1 MIQRDKILQQLQS
14 KRDQFVAFEDSFQD
28 EAGRYLDAL
37 DRMSMLPGSELT
49 RRLAPVKT
57 PGALPTSEF
66 DSAAGLRV
74 EFPHKWKNHQEA
86 REWAFDALLDHP
98 TFAVDGSQISPDD
111 DFSIPVAAVQV
122 AWFENRH
129 TIDGRYVKD
138 ARFEVLTPED
148 LTVEFGDDRVISEQQ
163 VNLRR
168 FELEIESLCASMK
181 KLSEPG
187 KKLSEPGKKL
197 SEPGKKLSEPGKKL
211 SEPGEKLSAAGGDA
225 AKLAVAFFDSSLVI
239 SFADRLQGEAQERH
253 VRAMLELLRSSERT
267 GVPVVGYVDGSRARD
282 LVNMVGSLFK
292 LNDAEKIHDAWLVAS
307 RLTWGARTPMFVCAR
322 GGADRKQ
329 QGILEK
335 FEEYRRGVGF
345 VYLKTSATAPPA
357 RLEIPLWVLERGLL
371 DQVIDLVIAEVVVGN
386 GYPYVIQSADAAAV
400 INSRDRDAFYAIFQ
414 RFAREQEI
422 GLRISEKTASKSRRR

>member
-57 PGALPTSEF
+57 PGALPTAEF
-66 DSAAGLRV
+66 DAASGLCV

-98 TFAVDGSQISPDD
+98 TFAVDGSQIRPDD

-129 TIDGRYVKD
+129 TVDGRYVKD

-181 KLSEPG
+181 KLSELG
-187 KKLSEPGKKL
+187 K
-197 SEPGKKLSEPGKKL
+197 
-211 SEPGEKLSAAGGDA
+211 KLSAAGGDA

-239 SFADRLQGEAQERH
+239 SFADLLQGDAQERH
-253 VRAMLELLRSSERT
+253 VRAMLELLRCSEKT

-282 LVNMVGSLFK
+282 LVHMVASLFK

-422 GLRISEKTASKSRRR
+422 GLRISQKTASKSRRR

>member
-1 MIQRDKILQQLQS
+1 MIQTDKILQQLQS

-28 EAGRYLDAL
+28 EAGKYHDAL
-37 DRMSMLPGSELT
+37 DRMAMLPSSELT
-49 RRLAPVKT
+49 RKLATVET
-57 PGALPTSEF
+57 PGALPTEEF
-66 DSAAGLRV
+66 DAAGGLRIG
-74 EFPHKWKNHQEA
+74 FPHKWKNHQEA

-98 TFAVDGSQISPDD
+98 TFAVDGSQIRPDD

-129 TIDGRYVKD
+129 TVDGRYVKD

-148 LTVEFGDDRVISEQQ
+148 LTVEFGDDHVISEQQ
-163 VNLRR
+163 INLRR
-168 FELEIESLCASMK
+168 FELEIESLRATM
-181 KLSEPG
+181 
-187 KKLSEPGKKL
+187 
-197 SEPGKKLSEPGKKL
+197 
-211 SEPGEKLSAAGGDA
+211 EKLSAPGGDD

-253 VRAMLELLRSSERT
+253 VRAMLELLRSSEKT
-267 GVPVVGYVDGSRARD
+267 GVPLVGYVDGSRSRD
-282 LVNMVGSLFK
+282 LVHMTASLFK
-292 LNDAEKIHDAWLVAS
+292 LNDAEKIHDAWLVDS

-329 QGILEK
+329 LSVLEK
-335 FEEYRRGVGF
+335 FEEYRRGIGF

-371 DQVIDLVIAEVVVGN
+371 SQVIDLVIAEVVVGN

-414 RFAREQEI
+414 RFAREHEI
-422 GLRISEKTASKSRRR
+422 GLRISQKTASKSRRR

>member
-1 MIQRDKILQQLQS
+1 MIQRDKILQQLQN

-57 PGALPTSEF
+57 PGALPTAEF
-66 DSAAGLRV
+66 DAAAGLRV

-86 REWAFDALLDHP
+86 REWAFDALLNHP
-98 TFAVDGSQISPDD
+98 TFAVDGSQIRPDD

-129 TIDGRYVKD
+129 TVDGRYVKD

-163 VNLRR
+163 INLRR

-187 KKLSEPGKKL
+187 
-197 SEPGKKLSEPGKKL
+197 
-211 SEPGEKLSAAGGDA
+211 GDA
-225 AKLAVAFFDSSLVI
+225 AKLPVAFFDSSLVI

-253 VRAMLELLRSSERT
+253 VRAMLELLRSSEKT

-282 LVNMVGSLFK
+282 LVHMVASLFK

-371 DQVIDLVIAEVVVGN
+371 DQVISLVIAEVVVGN

>member
-14 KRDQFVAFEDSFQD
+14 KRDQFIAFEDSFQN
-28 EAGRYLDAL
+28 EAGKYLDAL
-37 DRMSMLPGSELT
+37 DRMSMLPGSELA
-49 RRLAPVKT
+49 RRLTVVET
-57 PGALPTSEF
+57 PGALPTAEF
-66 DSAAGLRV
+66 DAAPDLRV
-74 EFPHKWKNHQEA
+74 KFPHKWKNHQEA
-86 REWAFDALLDHP
+86 REWAFDALLGHP
-98 TFAVDGSQISPDD
+98 TFAVDGSQIRPDD

-129 TIDGRYVKD
+129 TVDGRYVKD

-168 FELEIESLCASMK
+168 FELEIESLCASMR

-187 KKLSEPGKKL
+187 
-197 SEPGKKLSEPGKKL
+197 
-211 SEPGEKLSAAGGDA
+211 GDA
-225 AKLAVAFFDSSLVI
+225 TNLAVAFFDSSLVI

-253 VRAMLELLRSSERT
+253 VRAMLELLRVSEKT

-282 LVNMVGSLFK
+282 LVHMAASLFK
-292 LNDAEKIHDAWLVAS
+292 LNDAQKIHDAWLVGS
-307 RLTWGARTPMFVCAR
+307 RLAWGERTPMFVCAR

-345 VYLKTSATAPPA
+345 VYLKTSGAAPPA

-371 DQVIDLVIAEVVVGN
+371 DQVVDLVIAEVVVGN

-400 INSRDRDAFYAIFQ
+400 INSRDREAFHAIFQ
-414 RFAREQEI
+414 RFAMEQQI
-422 GLRISEKTASKSRRR
+422 DLRISQKTASKSRRR

>member
-1 MIQRDKILQQLQS
+1 MIQRDKILKQLQS

-28 EAGRYLDAL
+28 EAGKYHDAL
-37 DRMSMLPGSELT
+37 DRMAMLPSTELMRKLT
-49 RRLAPVKT
+49 TVKT
-57 PGALPTSEF
+57 PGALPTEEF
-66 DSAAGLRV
+66 DAAAGLRID
-74 EFPHKWKNHQEA
+74 FPHKWKNHQEA

-98 TFAVDGSQISPDD
+98 TFAVDGSQIRPDD

-129 TIDGRYVKD
+129 TVDGRYVKD

-168 FELEIESLCASMK
+168 FELEIESLRATM
-181 KLSEPG
+181 
-187 KKLSEPGKKL
+187 
-197 SEPGKKLSEPGKKL
+197 
-211 SEPGEKLSAAGGDA
+211 EKLSAPGGDD

-253 VRAMLELLRSSERT
+253 VRAMLELLRSSEKT
-267 GVPVVGYVDGSRARD
+267 GVPLVGYVDGSRARD
-282 LVNMVGSLFK
+282 LVHMAASLFK
-292 LNDAEKIHDAWLVAS
+292 LNDAEKIHDAWLVDS

-329 QGILEK
+329 LSVLEK

-371 DQVIDLVIAEVVVGN
+371 SQVIDLVIAEVIVGN

-414 RFAREQEI
+414 RFAREHEI
-422 GLRISEKTASKSRRR
+422 GLRISQKTASKSRRR

>member
-14 KRDQFVAFEDSFQD
+14 KRDQFLAFEDSFQD

-37 DRMSMLPGSELT
+37 DRMSMLPGSELA
-49 RRLAPVKT
+49 RRLATVKT

-98 TFAVDGSQISPDD
+98 TFAVDGSQIRPDD

-129 TIDGRYVKD
+129 TVDGRYIKD

-168 FELEIESLCASMK
+168 FELEIESLCASMN
-181 KLSEPG
+181 KLSEQ
-187 KKLSEPGKKL
+187 
-197 SEPGKKLSEPGKKL
+197 
-211 SEPGEKLSAAGGDA
+211 GGDA

-253 VRAMLELLRSSERT
+253 VRAMLELLRSSEKT

-282 LVNMVGSLFK
+282 LVHMVASLFK
-292 LNDAEKIHDAWLVAS
+292 LNDAEKIHDAWRVDSLFK
-307 RLTWGARTPMFVCAR
+307 WGARTPMFICAR

-371 DQVIDLVIAEVVVGN
+371 DQVISLVIAEVVVGN

-422 GLRISEKTASKSRRR
+422 GLRISEKTPSKSRRR

>member
-1 MIQRDKILQQLQS
+1 MIQREKILQQLQS
-14 KRDQFVAFEDSFQD
+14 KRDKFVAFEDSFQN
-28 EAGRYLDAL
+28 ESGKYLDAL
-37 DRMSMLPGSELT
+37 DRMSLLPGAELAK
-49 RRLAPVKT
+49 RLEFVET
-57 PGALPTSEF
+57 PGALPTGEF
-66 DSAAGLRV
+66 EAAPDLRV

-86 REWAFDALLDHP
+86 REWALDALLDHP
-98 TFAVDGSQISPDD
+98 TFAVDGSQIRPDG

-148 LTVEFGDDRVISEQQ
+148 LTVEFGDDLVISEQQ

-168 FELEIESLCASMK
+168 FELEIESLCASMNSLK
-181 KLSEPG
+181 DS
-187 KKLSEPGKKL
+187 S
-197 SEPGKKLSEPGKKL
+197 
-211 SEPGEKLSAAGGDA
+211 
-225 AKLAVAFFDSSLVI
+225 KLAVAFFDSSLAI

-253 VRAMLELLRSSERT
+253 VRAMLELLRTSERT

-282 LVNMVGSLFK
+282 LVHMVASLFK
-292 LNDAEKIHDAWLVAS
+292 MKDAEKIHDTWLVGP
-307 RLTWGARTPMFVCAR
+307 RLTWGARTPMFICAR

-345 VYLKTSATAPPA
+345 VYLKTGATAPPA

-371 DQVIDLVIAEVVVGN
+371 NQVIDLVIAEVVVGN

-400 INSRDRDAFYAIFQ
+400 INSSDRDAFHAIFQ
-414 RFAREQEI
+414 RFAREQQI
-422 GLRISEKTASKSRRR
+422 DLRISQKASSKSRRR

>member
-49 RRLAPVKT
+49 RQLAPVKT
-57 PGALPTSEF
+57 PGALPTAEF
-66 DSAAGLRV
+66 DAAAGLRV

-98 TFAVDGSQISPDD
+98 TFAVDGSQIRPDD

-129 TIDGRYVKD
+129 TVDGRYFKD

-181 KLSEPG
+181 KLS
-187 KKLSEPGKKL
+187 
-197 SEPGKKLSEPGKKL
+197 
-211 SEPGEKLSAAGGDA
+211 AAGGDA
-225 AKLAVAFFDSSLVI
+225 TKLAVAFFDSSLVI

-253 VRAMLELLRSSERT
+253 VRAMLELLRSSEKT
-267 GVPVVGYVDGSRARD
+267 GVPVVGYVDGSRSRD
-282 LVNMVGSLFK
+282 LVHMVASLFK

-335 FEEYRRGVGF
+335 FEEYSRGVGF

>member
-37 DRMSMLPGSELT
+37 DRMSILPGSELT
-49 RRLAPVKT
+49 RRLAPVET
-57 PGALPTSEF
+57 PGALPTAEF
-66 DSAAGLRV
+66 DAAAGLSV

-98 TFAVDGSQISPDD
+98 TFAVDGSQIRPDD

-129 TIDGRYVKD
+129 TVDGRYVKD

-148 LTVEFGDDRVISEQQ
+148 LTVEFGDDRVISELQ

-181 KLSEPG
+181 
-187 KKLSEPGKKL
+187 
-197 SEPGKKLSEPGKKL
+197 
-211 SEPGEKLSAAGGDA
+211 KLSAAGGDA

-253 VRAMLELLRSSERT
+253 VRAMLELLRSSEKT

-282 LVNMVGSLFK
+282 LVHMVGSLFK

-371 DQVIDLVIAEVVVGN
+371 DQVISLVIAEVVVGN

-422 GLRISEKTASKSRRR
+422 GLRISQKTDSKSRRR

>member
-1 MIQRDKILQQLQS
+1 MIQRDKILKQLQS

-28 EAGRYLDAL
+28 EAGKYHDAL
-37 DRMSMLPGSELT
+37 DRMAMLPSSELT
-49 RRLAPVKT
+49 RKLATVKT
-57 PGALPTSEF
+57 PGALPTEEF
-66 DSAAGLRV
+66 DAAAGLRID
-74 EFPHKWKNHQEA
+74 FPHKWKNHQEA

-98 TFAVDGSQISPDD
+98 TFAVDGSQIRPDD
-111 DFSIPVAAVQV
+111 DFSIPVAAVQI

-129 TIDGRYVKD
+129 TVDGRYVKD

-168 FELEIESLCASMK
+168 FELEIESLRATM
-181 KLSEPG
+181 
-187 KKLSEPGKKL
+187 
-197 SEPGKKLSEPGKKL
+197 
-211 SEPGEKLSAAGGDA
+211 EKLSAPDGDD

-253 VRAMLELLRSSERT
+253 VRAMLELLRSSEKT
-267 GVPVVGYVDGSRARD
+267 GVPVVGYVDGSRSRD
-282 LVNMVGSLFK
+282 LVHMAASLFK
-292 LNDAEKIHDAWLVAS
+292 LNDAEKIHDAWLVDS

-329 QGILEK
+329 LSVLEK

-371 DQVIDLVIAEVVVGN
+371 SQVISLVIAEVVVGN

-414 RFAREQEI
+414 RFAREHEI
-422 GLRISEKTASKSRRR
+422 GLRISQKTASKSRRR

>member
-1 MIQRDKILQQLQS
+1 MARFGVGMIQREKILQQLQS

-28 EAGRYLDAL
+28 EAGKYLDAL
-37 DRMSMLPGSELT
+37 DRMSMLPSSELT
-49 RRLAPVKT
+49 HRLALVET
-57 PGALPTSEF
+57 PGATPTAEF
-66 DSAAGLRV
+66 DAAAGLRV
-74 EFPHKWKNHQEA
+74 EFRHKWKNHQEA

-98 TFAVDGSQISPDD
+98 TFAVDGSQIRPDD

-129 TIDGRYVKD
+129 TVDGRYVKD

-163 VNLRR
+163 INLRR

-181 KLSEPG
+181 RLSEP
-187 KKLSEPGKKL
+187 
-197 SEPGKKLSEPGKKL
+197 
-211 SEPGEKLSAAGGDA
+211 GGDA

-239 SFADRLQGEAQERH
+239 SFADRLQGEARERH

-267 GVPVVGYVDGSRARD
+267 GVPVVGYVDGSRSRD
-282 LVNMVGSLFK
+282 LAHMVASLFK
-292 LNDAEKIHDAWLVAS
+292 LNDAEKIHDAWLVDS
-307 RLTWGARTPMFVCAR
+307 RLTWGARTPMFICAR

-329 QGILEK
+329 EGILEK

-345 VYLKTSATAPPA
+345 VYLKTGAASPPA
-357 RLEIPLWVLERGLL
+357 RLEIPLWVLQRGLL

-400 INSRDRDAFYAIFQ
+400 INSHDREAFYSIFQ

-422 GLRISEKTASKSRRR
+422 GLRISQKTASKSRRR

>member
-1 MIQRDKILQQLQS
+1 MEVTFLLPGMIMIHREKILQQLQS

-57 PGALPTSEF
+57 PGALPTAEF
-66 DSAAGLRV
+66 DAAAGLRV

-98 TFAVDGSQISPDD
+98 TFAVDGSQIRPDD

-129 TIDGRYVKD
+129 TVDGRYVKD

-148 LTVEFGDDRVISEQQ
+148 LTDEFGDDRVISEQQ

-168 FELEIESLCASMK
+168 FELEIESLCASM
-181 KLSEPG
+181 
-187 KKLSEPGKKL
+187 KKL

-253 VRAMLELLRSSERT
+253 VRAMLELLRSSEQT

>member
-1 MIQRDKILQQLQS
+1 MIHREKILQQLQS
-14 KRDQFVAFEDSFQD
+14 KRDKFVAFEDSFQD
-28 EAGRYLDAL
+28 EAGRYLDGL
-37 DRMSMLPGSELT
+37 DRMSMLPSGELT

-57 PGALPTSEF
+57 PGALPTAEF
-66 DSAAGLRV
+66 DAAAGLHV

-98 TFAVDGSQISPDD
+98 TFAVDGSQIRPDD
-111 DFSIPVAAVQV
+111 GFSIPVAAVQV

-129 TIDGRYVKD
+129 TTDGRYLKD

-148 LTVEFGDDRVISEQQ
+148 LTVEFDDDRVISEQQ
-163 VNLRR
+163 INLRR

-187 KKLSEPGKKL
+187 
-197 SEPGKKLSEPGKKL
+197 
-211 SEPGEKLSAAGGDA
+211 EKLSASADAA

-253 VRAMLELLRSSERT
+253 VRAMLELLRASEKT

-282 LVNMVGSLFK
+282 LVHMVASLFK
-292 LNDAEKIHDAWLVAS
+292 LNDAEKIHDAWLVDS
-307 RLTWGARTPMFVCAR
+307 RLTWGARTPMFICAR

-371 DQVIDLVIAEVVVGN
+371 GQVIDLVVAEVVVGN

-422 GLRISEKTASKSRRR
+422 GLRISQKTASKSRRR

>member
-14 KRDQFVAFEDSFQD
+14 KRDQFLAFEDSFQD

-37 DRMSMLPGSELT
+37 DRMSMLPGSELA
-49 RRLAPVKT
+49 RRLATVKT

-98 TFAVDGSQISPDD
+98 TFAVDGSQIRPDD

-129 TIDGRYVKD
+129 TVDGRYIKD

-197 SEPGKKLSEPGKKL
+197 SAS
-211 SEPGEKLSAAGGDA
+211 GGDA
-225 AKLAVAFFDSSLVI
+225 GKLAVAFFDSSLVI

-253 VRAMLELLRSSERT
+253 VRAMLELLRASEKT
-267 GVPVVGYVDGSRARD
+267 GVPVVGYIDGSRARD
-282 LVNMVGSLFK
+282 LVHMTAGLYK

-307 RLTWGARTPMFVCAR
+307 RLTWGARTPMFICAR

-345 VYLKTSATAPPA
+345 VYLKTGATSPPA

-400 INSRDRDAFYAIFQ
+400 INSRDREAFYAIFQ

-422 GLRISEKTASKSRRR
+422 GLRISQKAASKSRRRIRKNLI

>member
-66 DSAAGLRV
+66 DAAAGLRV

-98 TFAVDGSQISPDD
+98 TFAVDGSQIRPDD

-122 AWFENRH
+122 AWFENQH
-129 TIDGRYVKD
+129 TVDGRYFKD

-148 LTVEFGDDRVISEQQ
+148 LTVEFGDDRVISELQ

-168 FELEIESLCASMK
+168 FELEIESLCASMM
-181 KLSEPG
+181 
-187 KKLSEPGKKL
+187 
-197 SEPGKKLSEPGKKL
+197 
-211 SEPGEKLSAAGGDA
+211 KLSAAGGDA

-253 VRAMLELLRSSERT
+253 VRAMLELLRTSEKT

-282 LVNMVGSLFK
+282 LVHMVATLFK

-307 RLTWGARTPMFVCAR
+307 RLAWGARTPMFVCAR

-345 VYLKTSATAPPA
+345 VYLKTSGTAPPA

-371 DQVIDLVIAEVVVGN
+371 DQVISLVIAEVVVGN

-400 INSRDRDAFYAIFQ
+400 INSSDRDAFYAIFQ

-422 GLRISEKTASKSRRR
+422 GLRISQKTASKSRRR

>member
-57 PGALPTSEF
+57 PGALPTAEF
-66 DSAAGLRV
+66 DAAAGLRV

-98 TFAVDGSQISPDD
+98 TFAVDGSQIRPDD

-129 TIDGRYVKD
+129 TVDGRYVKD

-187 KKLSEPGKKL
+187 
-197 SEPGKKLSEPGKKL
+197 
-211 SEPGEKLSAAGGDA
+211 EKLSAAGGEA

-253 VRAMLELLRSSERT
+253 VRAMLELLRSSEKT

-282 LVNMVGSLFK
+282 LVHMVATLFK
-292 LNDAEKIHDAWLVAS
+292 LNDAEKIHDAWLVDS

-386 GYPYVIQSADAAAV
+386 GYPYAIQSADAAAV
-400 INSRDRDAFYAIFQ
+400 ISSRDRDAFYAIFQ

-422 GLRISEKTASKSRRR
+422 GLRISQKTASKSRRR

>member
-1 MIQRDKILQQLQS
+1 MIQRDKILKQLQS

-28 EAGRYLDAL
+28 EAGKYHDAL
-37 DRMSMLPGSELT
+37 DRMAMLPSSELT
-49 RRLAPVKT
+49 RKLATVKT
-57 PGALPTSEF
+57 PGALPTEEF
-66 DSAAGLRV
+66 DAAAGLCID
-74 EFPHKWKNHQEA
+74 FPHKWKNHQEA

-98 TFAVDGSQISPDD
+98 TFAVDGSQIRPDD
-111 DFSIPVAAVQV
+111 DFSIPVAAVQI

-129 TIDGRYVKD
+129 TVDGRYVKD

-148 LTVEFGDDRVISEQQ
+148 LIVDFGDDLVISEQQ

-168 FELEIESLCASMK
+168 FELEIESLRATM
-181 KLSEPG
+181 
-187 KKLSEPGKKL
+187 
-197 SEPGKKLSEPGKKL
+197 
-211 SEPGEKLSAAGGDA
+211 EKLSAPGGDD

-253 VRAMLELLRSSERT
+253 VRAMLELLRSSEKT
-267 GVPVVGYVDGSRARD
+267 GVPVVGYVDGSRSRD
-282 LVNMVGSLFK
+282 LVHMAASLFK
-292 LNDAEKIHDAWLVAS
+292 LNDAQKIHDAWLVDS

-329 QGILEK
+329 LSVLEK

-371 DQVIDLVIAEVVVGN
+371 SQVIDLVIAEVVVGN

-414 RFAREQEI
+414 RFAKEHEI
-422 GLRISEKTASKSRRR
+422 GLRISQKTASKSRRR

>member
-14 KRDQFVAFEDSFQD
+14 KRDQFVAFEDSFQE
-28 EAGRYLDAL
+28 EAVKYHDAL
-37 DRMSMLPGSELT
+37 DRMAMLPSSELT
-49 RRLAPVKT
+49 RKLATAPT
-57 PGALPTSEF
+57 PGALPTAEF
-66 DSAAGLRV
+66 DAAAGLRID
-74 EFPHKWKNHQEA
+74 FPHKWKNHQEA

-98 TFAVDGSQISPDD
+98 TFAVDGSQIRPDD

-122 AWFENRH
+122 AWYENRH
-129 TIDGRYVKD
+129 TVDGRYVKD

-168 FELEIESLCASMK
+168 FELEIESLRATM
-181 KLSEPG
+181 
-187 KKLSEPGKKL
+187 
-197 SEPGKKLSEPGKKL
+197 
-211 SEPGEKLSAAGGDA
+211 EKLSAPGGDD

-239 SFADRLQGEAQERH
+239 SFADRLQEEAQERH
-253 VRAMLELLRSSERT
+253 VRAMLELLRSSEKT
-267 GVPVVGYVDGSRARD
+267 GVPVVGYVDGSRSRD
-282 LVNMVGSLFK
+282 LVHMAASLFK
-292 LNDAEKIHDAWLVAS
+292 LKDAERIHDAWLIDS

-329 QGILEK
+329 LSVLEK

-371 DQVIDLVIAEVVVGN
+371 GQVIDLVIAEVVVGN

-422 GLRISEKTASKSRRR
+422 GLRISQKTASKSRRR

>member
-49 RRLAPVKT
+49 RRLATVKT
-57 PGALPTSEF
+57 PGALPTAEF
-66 DSAAGLRV
+66 DAAAGLRV

-98 TFAVDGSQISPDD
+98 TFAVDGSQIRPDD

-129 TIDGRYVKD
+129 TVDGRYVKD
-138 ARFEVLTPED
+138 ARFEILTPED

-181 KLSEPG
+181 N
-187 KKLSEPGKKL
+187 
-197 SEPGKKLSEPGKKL
+197 
-211 SEPGEKLSAAGGDA
+211 LSAAGGDA

-253 VRAMLELLRSSERT
+253 VRAMLELLRSSEKT

-282 LVNMVGSLFK
+282 LVHMVASLFN
-292 LNDAEKIHDAWLVAS
+292 LNDAEKIHDAWLVSS

-329 QGILEK
+329 QGVLEK

-345 VYLKTSATAPPA
+345 VYLKTSATAPPS

>member
-1 MIQRDKILQQLQS
+1 MIQRDAILQQLQS

-57 PGALPTSEF
+57 PGALPTAEF
-66 DSAAGLRV
+66 DAASGLSV

-98 TFAVDGSQISPDD
+98 TFAVDGSQIRPDD

-129 TIDGRYVKD
+129 TVDGRYVKD

-187 KKLSEPGKKL
+187 KKLSEPG
-197 SEPGKKLSEPGKKL
+197 
-211 SEPGEKLSAAGGDA
+211 EKLSASGGDA
-225 AKLAVAFFDSSLVI
+225 GKLAVAFFDSSLVI

-253 VRAMLELLRSSERT
+253 VRAMLELLRSSEKT

-282 LVNMVGSLFK
+282 LVNMVSSLFK

-422 GLRISEKTASKSRRR
+422 GLRISEKTPSKSRRR

>member
-57 PGALPTSEF
+57 PGALPTAEF
-66 DSAAGLRV
+66 DAAAGLRV

-98 TFAVDGSQISPDD
+98 TFAVDGSQIRPDD

-129 TIDGRYVKD
+129 TVDGRYFKD

-181 KLSEPG
+181 KLS
-187 KKLSEPGKKL
+187 
-197 SEPGKKLSEPGKKL
+197 
-211 SEPGEKLSAAGGDA
+211 AAGGDA
-225 AKLAVAFFDSSLVI
+225 TKLAVAFFDSSLVI

-253 VRAMLELLRSSERT
+253 VRAMLELLRSSEKT
-267 GVPVVGYVDGSRARD
+267 GVPVVGYVDGSRSRD
-282 LVNMVGSLFK
+282 LVHMVASLFK

-335 FEEYRRGVGF
+335 FEEYSRGVGF

>member
-1 MIQRDKILQQLQS
+1 MIQRDKILKQLQS

-28 EAGRYLDAL
+28 EAGKYHDAL
-37 DRMSMLPGSELT
+37 DRMAMLPSSELA
-49 RRLAPVKT
+49 RKLATVET
-57 PGALPTSEF
+57 PGALPTEEF
-66 DSAAGLRV
+66 DAAAGLRIG
-74 EFPHKWKNHQEA
+74 FPHKWKNHQEA

-98 TFAVDGSQISPDD
+98 TFAVDGSQIRPDD

-129 TIDGRYVKD
+129 TVDGRYVKE

-148 LTVEFGDDRVISEQQ
+148 LTVEFGDDHVISEQQ
-163 VNLRR
+163 INLRR
-168 FELEIESLCASMK
+168 FELEIESLRATM
-181 KLSEPG
+181 
-187 KKLSEPGKKL
+187 
-197 SEPGKKLSEPGKKL
+197 
-211 SEPGEKLSAAGGDA
+211 EKLSAQGDD

-253 VRAMLELLRSSERT
+253 VRAMLELLRSSEKT
-267 GVPVVGYVDGSRARD
+267 GVPVVGYVDGSRSRD
-282 LVNMVGSLFK
+282 LVHMAASLFK
-292 LNDAEKIHDAWLVAS
+292 LNDAEKIHDAWLVDS

-329 QGILEK
+329 LSVLEK
-335 FEEYRRGVGF
+335 FEEFRRGVGF

-371 DQVIDLVIAEVVVGN
+371 GQVIDLVIAEVVVGN

-414 RFAREQEI
+414 RFAREHEI
-422 GLRISEKTASKSRRR
+422 GLRISQKTASKSRRR